1 MTTTTPPNQRRR
13 QGLSP
18 DDIGD
23 INGEREV
30 PGENMHGIL
39 ARAEIDQQ
47 ISTAHAYPR
56 SLTKFLAECMQMAT
70 LNEKIAG
77 ECIYAL
83 PRKSQD
89 GGTKNIEG
97 PSARLA
103 EIVASAWGNCRAGAR
118 VVDEGPEFITA
129 QGVFHD
135 LERNV
140 AITYEVRRRITDKSG
155 RRFSSDMIAVTGNA
169 ASSIALRN
177 AVFKGVPKAFWS
189 SIYEAARTTAVGNAQ
204 TLSNRR
210 STALAHMQKL
220 GATPE
225 TVFAFLGVKGEQDI
239 TLDHLATL
247 RGIANSIRDE
257 EISVEE
263 AFAPKEQPKEAP
275 KVDLGEIPLEPPSA
289 KAAANPKPQA
299 KPATNRPTLERP
311 AVEACLAAMN
321 AAGMKIEELFADAT
335 RLAGK
340 PIGSTRDLA
349 SLDDTMLGTL
359 AQEIAAFGT
368 EPEATR

>member
-18 DDIGD
+18 DDLGD

-30 PGENMHGIL
+30 PGEKMHGIL

-47 ISTAHAYPR
+47 IATAHAYPR
-56 SLTKFLAECMQMAT
+56 SLKRFMDECLQMAT

-89 GGTKNIEG
+89 GGVKNIEG

-140 AITYEVRRRITDKSG
+140 AITYEVRRRITDKAG

-177 AVFKGVPKAFWS
+177 AVFKGIPKAFWS

-204 TLSNRR
+204 TIANKR
-210 STALAHMQKL
+210 STALGLMQKL

-225 TVFAFLGVKGEQDI
+225 KVFAFLGVKGEQDI

-247 RGIANSIRDE
+247 RGILNSIRDE
-257 EISVEE
+257 EITVEE
-263 AFAPKEQPKEAP
+263 AFAVKEQPKEP
-275 KVDLGEIPLEPPSA
+275 QKVDLGEIPIEPPSA
-289 KAAANPKPQA
+289 KPNPKPEA
-299 KPATNRPTLERP
+299 KPTPKPTLERP
-311 AVEACLAAMN
+311 AVEACIAAMN
-321 AAGMKIEELFADAT
+321 LAGMTIEQLYDDASRISGKKITST
-335 RLAGK
+335 RELAG
-340 PIGSTRDLA
+340 
-349 SLDDTMLGTL
+349 LDDQTL
-359 AQEIAAFGT
+359 RTIRDEITAFYA
-368 EPEATR
+368 EPEATK